1 MVAKKNERMK
11 AVWKLLLR
19 NAQSTNEIGMHP
31 HEICYQISRSNIE
44 SEKDLF
50 MVRDD
55 QKTPWETLTRDIN
68 QMISKGEDTQL
79 RRLVNGKSW
88 VMSKLDGKGEIFIT
102 VNGEVPRLPA
112 LETTSAAD
120 EYVHQGLEI
129 RKAAKLSPVNEQS
142 QAHKPPQPNEEPEP
156 SDPWTKLSAFA
167 TDPKRRWSPCKSER
181 LSANIILEGVPGTGK
196 TYALSRLAEAMPG
209 KYKST
214 IATGKFA
221 ITMHP
226 ATSYEDFVEGLRPGE
241 QTTSNSDSEYSVQQ
255 VREMITQASIKDG
268 PRYFFESPTGGG
280 DNGPT
285 FCIHD
290 GFFVAACAA
299 AVRNPNTPHV
309 VLLDE
314 LNRCNIPKVM
324 GDLITTME
332 VSKRARWDGKKWK
345 LDSAQLVTLPYSKR
359 LFFVPDNI
367 TIVGTMNTTDRSVAP
382 MDAALR
388 RRFVFVRVEPDFG
401 NIRLDSDNK
410 EFTAVFKKAL
420 ELITQLNTALRGY
433 LGADSMLGHSYFY
446 DMKREI
452 DNGGDAPKVIEFY
465 FNKVIFPMVVD
476 TLANNGCL
484 AELADSKAGNGDQ
497 KGLATAA
504 ALREKV
510 EPFAKFDFSGRGI
523 TQTLT
528 LTLEQDALQNK
539 SDQGIAT
546 EMPAQP
552 VQSDSST
559 PSEV

>member
-1 MVAKKNERMK
+1 
-11 AVWKLLLR
+11 
-19 NAQSTNEIGMHP
+19 
-31 HEICYQISRSNIE
+31 
-44 SEKDLF
+44 
-50 MVRDD
+50 
-55 QKTPWETLTRDIN
+55 
-68 QMISKGEDTQL
+68 
-79 RRLVNGKSW
+79 
-88 VMSKLDGKGEIFIT
+88 
-102 VNGEVPRLPA
+102 
-112 LETTSAAD
+112 
-120 EYVHQGLEI
+120 
-129 RKAAKLSPVNEQS
+129 
-142 QAHKPPQPNEEPEP
+142 
-156 SDPWTKLSAFA
+156 
-167 TDPKRRWSPCKSER
+167 
-181 LSANIILEGVPGTGK
+181 
-196 TYALSRLAEAMPG
+196 
-209 KYKST
+209 
-214 IATGKFA
+214 
-221 ITMHP
+221 
-226 ATSYEDFVEGLRPGE
+226 
-241 QTTSNSDSEYSVQQ
+241 
-255 VREMITQASIKDG
+255 MITQASIEDG
-268 PRYFFESPTGGG
+268 PRYFFESPPGGG
-280 DNGPT
+280 DSGST

-299 AVRNPNTPHV
+299 AVRNPNTPYV

-332 VSKRARWDGKKWK
+332 VSKRAKWDKGSGKWK

-382 MDAALR
+382 MDTALR
-388 RRFVFVRVEPDFG
+388 RRFVFVRVEPSFREFEGKKDFE
-401 NIRLDSDNK
+401 L
-410 EFTAVFKKAL
+410 AL
-420 ELITQLNTALRGY
+420 TRINALNNALRGY

-528 LTLEQDALQNK
+528 LTLKQDALQNK

-552 VQSDSST
+552 VQSDSDT
-559 PSEV
+559 TRGA